1 MMDKEELIKADF
13 SPEGKMAVG
22 TESHF
27 SCRPFWFAM
36 PKFFHR
42 RKKKKKPTVLES
54 LLVLHI

>member
-13 SPEGKMAVG
+13 SLEGKMAVG

-42 RKKKKKPTVLES
+42 RKKKPTVLES

>member
-13 SPEGKMAVG
+13 SLEGKMAVG

-36 PKFFHR
+36 PKFFHS
-42 RKKKKKPTVLES
+42 RKKKKKPTVLDS